1 MMKRTMVLLLVTALL
16 LLTTACGQSAPDDG
30 FESVDAGGAREGLP
44 VSGTDR
50 SEQEGKSKAEEDT
63 ERVITL
69 SFTGDCT
76 LGTDA
81 NFNRSTSL
89 PAYYDANGPEYFL
102 ENVRD
107 IFASDDLTVV
117 NLEGTLTESTTR
129 VDKKFAFKGDPAYTK
144 ILSSSSVEAAN
155 LANNHSHDYGE
166 ASYTDTIEAL
176 EEEGIRSFGYDET
189 VIMDVKGVKVGLT
202 GIYELADHL
211 GREEQVKTNIQH
223 LRDQG
228 AEIVVCSFHWGIER
242 EARPNSTQVTL
253 AHLAIDAGADLVIGH
268 HPHVLQGIEQYHGKT
283 IAYSLGN
290 FCFGGNSNPGDK
302 DTMILQQT
310 FTVINGVVEK
320 ASLYT
325 IPCSLSSVSSH
336 NDYRPTPAEGT
347 EAERIEE
354 KIRTRSEGL
363 STEPDE
369 I

>member
-1 MMKRTMVLLLVTALL
+1 MKKAMVFSLITAMMLFV
-16 LLTTACGQSAPDDG
+16 TACGQSASDTVSV
-30 FESVDAGGAREGLP
+30 SVDAGGARTGLA
-44 VSGTDR
+44 VSERERKDQ
-50 SEQEGKSKAEEDT
+50 SQPEESR
-63 ERVITL
+63 EAVITL

-89 PAYYDANGPEYFL
+89 PAYYDANGPKYFM

-107 IFASDDLTVV
+107 IFEADDLTVV
-117 NLEGTLTESTTR
+117 NMEGTLTESSTR
-129 VDKKFAFKGDPAYTK
+129 AAKKFAFKGDPSYTQ

-176 EEEGIRSFGYDET
+176 EGADIRTFGYDET
-189 VIMDVKGVKVGLT
+189 VIKDVKGVKVGLT

-211 GREEQVKTNIQH
+211 GREEQVKTNIQQ

-253 AHLAIDAGADLVIGH
+253 AHLAIDSGADLVIGH
-268 HPHVLQGIEQYHGKT
+268 HPHVLQGIEKYHGKT

-310 FTVINGVVEK
+310 FTVIDGVVEK
-320 ASLYT
+320 ESLKT

-347 EAERIEE
+347 EAERIAE

-369 I
+369 L